1 MIFFDSPVVR
11 FYDGTESQFE
21 LDLTTILPFEV
32 SQVQPDKI
40 EFLTLKNQKKESHFF
55 TVTLTNGQ
63 IVKFGFN
70 PNIIGK
76 LQMIQNTDEKK

>member
-32 SQVQPDKI
+32 S
-40 EFLTLKNQKKESHFF
+40 
-55 TVTLTNGQ
+55 
-63 IVKFGFN
+63 
-70 PNIIGK
+70 
-76 LQMIQNTDEKK
+76 